1 MELGFPRWVGVV
13 CEDFEKQRSFYRDVL
28 GLRERD
34 EGDGWVQY
42 DMGPTVTFE
51 LLRRSPDPEYDR
63 PRYQVGFVVDDIRA
77 ARDELLAEGVELVT
91 DIVRASEG
99 EARWAYFRDPE
110 GNVFEI
116 TQRPS

>member
-63 PRYQVGFVVDDIRA
+63 RRSGDAEMRNPPNGVVRRQA
-77 ARDELLAEGVELVT
+77 CVRVRRDRRRLGT
-91 DIVRASEG
+91 CR
-99 EARWAYFRDPE
+99 
-110 GNVFEI
+110 
-116 TQRPS
+116 

>member
-42 DMGPTVTFE
+42 DMGP
-51 LLRRSPDPEYDR
+51 
-63 PRYQVGFVVDDIRA
+63 
-77 ARDELLAEGVELVT
+77 ARGTRLGSWWTTSGPLVT
-91 DIVRASEG
+91 SSWPKAWS
-99 EARWAYFRDPE
+99 W
-110 GNVFEI
+110 
-116 TQRPS
+116 